1 MPERKLYLNESVA
14 AKCRVLVYDAAK
26 SYQIPPVWV
35 TAHIRIPAADK
46 ARREVMRSMIVELKL
61 KRWQVAAAFNRDLR
75 RVRKSVLG
83 V

>member
-1 MPERKLYLNESVA
+1 MPERKLYLKESVA
-14 AKCRVLVYDAAK
+14 QKCRELVYEAAK
-26 SYQIPPVWV
+26 KHGIPGVYI

-46 ARREVMRSMIVELKL
+46 ARREVMRAMIVTLKL
-61 KRWQVAAAFNRDLR
+61 RRWQVAAAFGRDLR

>member
-1 MPERKLYLNESVA
+1 MPKVKLYLKESVA
-14 AKCRVLVYDAAK
+14 QECRDLVYAAAK
-26 SYQIPPVWV
+26 KYDIPPVYI

-46 ARREVMRSMIVELKL
+46 ARKEVMCTMIVDLKL
-61 KRWQVAAAFNRDLR
+61 KRWQVAAAFGRDLR